1 MKLSTIKLALSG
13 EISTDELRMEMQDE
27 MSEYK
32 AKSKI
37 IRSTMPVYLTEDTDF
52 KIGESDLK
60 ALCTAYLNENLAEL
74 EINYIVDALQMANK
88 VSFVSE
94 ELFDRISYLTDPKIN
109 GHLTR
114 EIVLELMK

>member
-13 EISTDELRMEMQDE
+13 EISTDVLRMEMQDE

-32 AKSKI
+32 AMANLKG
-37 IRSTMPVYLTEDTDF
+37 STMPVYVNEDMEV
-52 KIGESDLK
+52 KIGENDLK
-60 ALCTAYLNENLAEL
+60 ALCTAYLKEKLTEL
-74 EINYIVDALQMANK
+74 EINYIVDALQLSNK
-88 VSFVSE
+88 VSFESE